1 MTSRIRPYEHGMQQI
16 KTGAWNHARTAL
28 CLTLLLPLLHACNT
42 LTWEDYMEAGY
53 DAFDDRRY
61 DEAEYWFLAASDML
75 DQFEPVDRRRAVTLN
90 NLADLYVVQERLADA
105 ELLFRNA
112 IDIIETSVGPDH
124 LDVATQL
131 QSVAAFYLDHGMH
144 AAAEP
149 LFTRASSIR
158 ETILGDDSL
167 VTNESNIGLASS
179 YYYQGFHREAEPLYE
194 DALRILE
201 RDLPQDHILIA
212 DVLEEY
218 AGLLRATN
226 RGVEA
231 LAMEVRVRQIRAAP

>member
-1 MTSRIRPYEHGMQQI
+1 
-16 KTGAWNHARTAL
+16 
-28 CLTLLLPLLHACNT
+28 
-42 LTWEDYMEAGY
+42 MEAGY
-53 DAFDDRRY
+53 DAFNDRRY
-61 DEAEYWFLAASDML
+61 EEAEYWFLAASDIL
-75 DQFEPVDRRRAVTLN
+75 DQFEPTDLRRAVTLN
-90 NLADLYVVQERLADA
+90 NLADLYVVQERLAEA

-112 IDIIETSVGPDH
+112 TDIIETSLGPDH

-131 QSVAAFYLDHGMH
+131 HSVAAFYSGHGMY

-149 LFTRASSIR
+149 LFARASSIR
-158 ETILGDDSL
+158 KAVLGNDSL
-167 VTNESNIGLASS
+167 MTTESSIGLASS

-194 DALRILE
+194 DALHILDRE
-201 RDLPQDHILIA
+201 LPPDHVLIA

-226 RGVEA
+226 RGIEA

>member
-1 MTSRIRPYEHGMQQI
+1 MQSTKNSAPNHTRII
-16 KTGAWNHARTAL
+16 L
-28 CLTLLLPLLHACNT
+28 CLPLLLTLLHACNT

-53 DAFDDRRY
+53 DALNDRRHE
-61 DEAEYWFLAASDML
+61 EAEYWFLAASDIL
-75 DQFEPVDRRRAVTLN
+75 DQFEPTDRRRAVTLN
-90 NLADLYVVQERLADA
+90 NLADLYVVQERLAEA
-105 ELLFRNA
+105 ELLFQNA
-112 IDIIETSVGPDH
+112 TDIIETSLGPDH

-131 QSVAAFYLDHGMH
+131 QSVAAFYSGHGMH

-149 LFTRASSIR
+149 LFARASSIR
-158 ETILGDDSL
+158 KAVLGNDSL

-194 DALRILE
+194 DALHILE
-201 RDLPQDHILIA
+201 RELPPDHVLIA

-226 RGVEA
+226 RGIEA

>member
-1 MTSRIRPYEHGMQQI
+1 MQSAKNSARNHTRIV
-16 KTGAWNHARTAL
+16 L
-28 CLTLLLPLLHACNT
+28 CLPLLLMLLHACNA

-53 DAFDDRRY
+53 DAFNDRRY
-61 DEAEYWFLAASDML
+61 EEAEYWFLAASDIL
-75 DQFEPVDRRRAVTLN
+75 DQFEPTDLRRAVTLN
-90 NLADLYVVQERLADA
+90 NLADLYVVQERLAEA

-112 IDIIETSVGPDH
+112 TDIIETSLGPDH

-131 QSVAAFYLDHGMH
+131 HSVAAFYSGHGMY

-149 LFTRASSIR
+149 LFARASSIR
-158 ETILGDDSL
+158 KAVLGNDSL
-167 VTNESNIGLASS
+167 MTTESSIGLASS

-194 DALRILE
+194 DALHILDRE
-201 RDLPQDHILIA
+201 LPPDHVLIA

-226 RGVEA
+226 RGIEA